1 MKVYY
6 LLKQNRF
13 HESINV
19 MVGKTL
25 GEKPGNYHAMDDRIE
40 TIEERSSLT
49 LMDVIFFLDFIKV
62 RQRHSRSGIKNPFSV
77 LKIILGKS
85 VDRGCEFPV

>member
-1 MKVYY
+1 
-6 LLKQNRF
+6 
-13 HESINV
+13 
-19 MVGKTL
+19 
-25 GEKPGNYHAMDDRIE
+25 MDDRIE

-62 RQRHSRSGIKNPFSV
+62 RQRHSRSGIKNPISV